1 MGMRVQWVKDIDL
14 SVDEVGG
21 KAAGLRKLIEWGLAI
36 PAGFVI
42 VDAQKDVDVD
52 ALTEYYQ
59 SMGGGKAAVRSS
71 ALGEDGSDHSFAG
84 LYETVLNVAGEVE
97 LIDAVRKCVD
107 SLNSYRASEYRQQQC
122 MSESAMC
129 VVVQRMVDAQA
140 AGVLFSVD
148 PVSGRHDRL
157 VIDAVP
163 GLGEAL
169 VSGDETPDHYEYGV
183 DNTLCY
189 EELVGDTAILTEAQ
203 RCLLVQQARAAVAA
217 AGDPL
222 DMEWAF
228 DKNGELYWLQAR
240 PVTTV
245 GSDLNE
251 LNTPINQDDVL
262 TRCNIGEMMPGA
274 SCPLTFS
281 TTGRAIEHGMQHM
294 HVSYAGRPAV
304 TEAWT
309 QVAMCSGKMFLNMT
323 GSAAAGATVLGIDVK
338 SMGLSLCGRIVEELK
353 PPAKRSIFIRLFGM
367 LKMLRYLQRADAVI
381 DDFKL
386 RANAFQ
392 IPVQGSSAELAK
404 ALDESRTFFYEA
416 FAVHLQSST
425 TSGFASNILQA
436 MISGG
441 QESSPEEEAEAG
453 RLMAGARGVE
463 SAVLVDQLDE
473 IVKDISRHHDAQ
485 TCFVDTEPRV
495 ALAWLRGNGSGI
507 SHKFSA
513 FLNRHG
519 HRSYRELCVREV
531 CWSDAPETLVATM
544 QASVAAR
551 LMGIMSSVRPDVAK
565 LSELNRGLRWIVPK
579 AHNAVR
585 RREATK
591 SLLVDIT
598 NRLKRGYRAL
608 GKQLVAENKLDD
620 ADLVFFFLHDELMTF
635 VRNAS
640 SQELKAYWNQHTKM
654 RRRALDFQNR
664 LDFEEICVGTPQPI
678 DIRNSDYDIE
688 GQIVGR
694 PVSKGIVEAR
704 ARVAFSVAEA
714 AAILPGEILVAPITD
729 VGWTPYFSMIA
740 GLVTDVGSAVSHGAV
755 IAREY
760 GLPAIV
766 NTRRGT
772 KQIKTGD
779 MIRLNADTG
788 VVTIL

>member
-1 MGMRVQWVKDIDL
+1 MGMSIRWIQDIDL
-14 SVDEVGG
+14 RVDEVGG
-21 KAAGLRKLIEWGLAI
+21 KAAGLSKLIEWGLAI

-42 VDAQKDVDVD
+42 VDAKKNAD
-52 ALTEYYQ
+52 AAAIAKYYQ
-59 SMGGGKAAVRSS
+59 SMGSGKVAVRSS

-84 LYETVLNVAGEVE
+84 LYETVLDVEGEDALFEAINRCVE
-97 LIDAVRKCVD
+97 SLD
-107 SLNSYRASEYRQQQC
+107 SHRASEYRQHQD
-122 MSESAMC
+122 SDESSMC

-157 VIDAVP
+157 VIDAVA

-169 VSGDETPDHYEYGV
+169 VSGDETPDHYEFGI
-183 DNTLCY
+183 DNSLCY
-189 EELVGDTAILTEAQ
+189 EELVNSAAILTEQQ
-203 RCLLVQQARAAVAA
+203 RLQLVQQARAAVTA
-217 AGDPL
+217 AGEAL

-228 DKNGELYWLQAR
+228 DKEGALYWLQAR
-240 PVTTV
+240 PITTV
-245 GSDLNE
+245 GSDLKE
-251 LNTPINQDDVL
+251 LDTPIHPSDVL

-281 TTGRAIEHGMQHM
+281 TTGRAIEYGMQHM
-294 HVSYAGRPAV
+294 HVSYAGRPAI
-304 TEAWT
+304 TDDWT
-309 QVAMCSGKMFLNMT
+309 QVAMCSGKMFLNMS

-367 LKMLRYLQRADAVI
+367 VKMLRYLQTADAVI
-381 DDFKL
+381 DDFKR
-386 RANAFQ
+386 RAAVFKV
-392 IPVQGSSAELAK
+392 PVQGSSAELAR
-404 ALDESRTFFYEA
+404 ALDESKDFFYEA

-453 RLMAGARGVE
+453 RLMAGAQDVE

-473 IVKDISRHHDAQ
+473 IVDEISRHPDAKS
-485 TCFVDTEPRV
+485 CFVEVSPEL
-495 ALAWLRGNGSGI
+495 ALHWLRGEGSGI
-507 SHKFSA
+507 SHKFST
-513 FLNRHG
+513 FLKRHG

-531 CWSDAPETLVATM
+531 CWSDAPETLVTTM
-544 QASVAAR
+544 QASVTAR
-551 LMGIMSSVRPDVAK
+551 LMGNSSSVRPEAADISS
-565 LSELNRGLRWIVPK
+565 LHRGLSWIVPK

-608 GKQLVAENKLDD
+608 GEQLVAENKLDD
-620 ADLVFFFLHDELMTF
+620 ADLVFFFLHDELMAF
-635 VRNAS
+635 VRDAAAP
-640 SQELKAYWNQHTKM
+640 ELRRHWNQHTKM

-664 LDFEEICVGTPQPI
+664 LDFEEVCVGAPEPI
-678 DIRNSDYDIE
+678 DIRNKIHNTDA
-688 GQIVGR
+688 QIIGR

-714 AAILPGEILVAPITD
+714 AAIQPGEILVAPITD

-766 NTRRGT
+766 NTRSGT
-772 KQIKTGD
+772 KIIKTGD
-779 MIRLNADTG
+779 MLRLNADTG
-788 VVTIL
+788 VVTVL